1 MTKDSFNK
9 KNIDSA
15 TYAFMR
21 ELLEEILQE
30 DSVMAE
36 NLRDWI
42 KKKWVR
48 ITSSGEIGGPC
59 GTSKKQSNP
68 DRCLPQAKANSM
80 TQSQRAATA
89 RKKKEGGKKGKQF
102 VSNTKKA
109 KVTREVK
116 EQWPQE
122 LESRYGE
129 FIFKLIKIGSDR
141 AKYSLI
147 DVETGEE
154 KGTPVFQ
161 SVDSLKA
168 FASDYIKPQGGTQST
183 NLGESKNT
191 KAAGKKGAQVITNTK
206 KGKVTT
212 EQLEQLVREVL
223 AEKKKKPGKA
233 TATHR
238 ADGKPKDACHK
249 KVDGIYGMKT
259 SAYKSMAI
267 SQCRNVGVAN
277 YSSKKKKK

>member
-21 ELLEEILQE
+21 ELLEELLQE
-30 DSVMAE
+30 DPVMAE

-68 DRCLPQAKANSM
+68 DRCLPQAKAKSM

-102 VSNTKKA
+102 VSNTKK
-109 KVTREVK
+109 
-116 EQWPQE
+116 
-122 LESRYGE
+122 
-129 FIFKLIKIGSDR
+129 
-141 AKYSLI
+141 
-147 DVETGEE
+147 
-154 KGTPVFQ
+154 
-161 SVDSLKA
+161 
-168 FASDYIKPQGGTQST
+168 
-183 NLGESKNT
+183 
-191 KAAGKKGAQVITNTK
+191 
-206 KGKVTT
+206 GKVTT
-212 EQLEQLVREVL
+212 EQLEELVREVL

-238 ADGKPKDACHK
+238 ADGTKKDACAK
-249 KVDGIYGMKT
+249 KVDGVYGMKT

-267 SQCRNVGVAN
+267 SKCRNVGAAN
-277 YSSKKKKK
+277 WNSKKKKSS

>member
-1 MTKDSFNK
+1 MTKDLFDRNK
-9 KNIDSA
+9 TKSDV
-15 TYAFMR
+15 YAFAQ
-21 ELLEEILQE
+21 ELIQEILQE
-30 DSVMAE
+30 DSELGE

-48 ITSSGEIGGPC
+48 ITSSGKIGGPC

-89 RKKKEGGKKGKQF
+89 RKKKEGGRKGKQF
-102 VSNTKKA
+102 VS
-109 KVTREVK
+109 
-116 EQWPQE
+116 
-122 LESRYGE
+122 
-129 FIFKLIKIGSDR
+129 
-141 AKYSLI
+141 
-147 DVETGEE
+147 
-154 KGTPVFQ
+154 
-161 SVDSLKA
+161 
-168 FASDYIKPQGGTQST
+168 
-183 NLGESKNT
+183 
-191 KAAGKKGAQVITNTK
+191 NTK

-212 EQLEQLVREVL
+212 EQLEQLVLEVL
-223 AEKKKKPGKA
+223 AERKKKRKKSASKNKPGKA

>member
-21 ELLEEILQE
+21 ELLEELLQE
-30 DSVMAE
+30 DPVMAE

-48 ITSSGEIGGPC
+48 ITSSGKIGGPC

-89 RKKKEGGKKGKQF
+89 KKKKEGGSKGKQF
-102 VSNTKKA
+102 VSNTKK
-109 KVTREVK
+109 
-116 EQWPQE
+116 
-122 LESRYGE
+122 
-129 FIFKLIKIGSDR
+129 
-141 AKYSLI
+141 
-147 DVETGEE
+147 
-154 KGTPVFQ
+154 
-161 SVDSLKA
+161 
-168 FASDYIKPQGGTQST
+168 
-183 NLGESKNT
+183 
-191 KAAGKKGAQVITNTK
+191 
-206 KGKVTT
+206 GKVTT
-212 EQLEQLVREVL
+212 ETKSAPAGHYFTKSGNLVKGRLTKDAEERGARKSDPKDKQRSKVPPVTQYSETSNPQDGKAAPYGSGYKPIKFTAEEIEQLIREVL

-259 SAYKSMAI
+259 SAYKSLAI
-267 SQCRNVGVAN
+267 SKCRNVGAAN
-277 YSSKKKKK
+277 YNTGKKKK